1 MEGMANGRIAV
12 IGAGA
17 LGGELLHRLLGLP
30 VAAFSIFDGDRVEA
44 GNLVRQQFYAQ
55 QDVGL
60 LKADALRARLIS
72 IAPDM
77 KLDAEARFIDAG
89 NATDSLRGH
98 DLIADCTDDLHARN
112 LLDRACAALG
122 IPLVSGAL
130 HRDQGQVLLLH
141 ARGEGSALS
150 RADVFAGRIGP
161 DQDGCDMLQVSMD
174 AIEAVAER
182 MSETIASLLRGQ
194 QAVNGSLDLYDGGVR
209 RWITFKPEL
218 SC

>member
-1 MEGMANGRIAV
+1 MKGMATARIAV

-17 LGGELLHRLLGLP
+17 LGGELLPRLLGLP
-30 VAAFSIFDGDRVEA
+30 VEAVSIFDGDRVEI
-44 GNLVRQQFYAQ
+44 GNLVRQRFYTQ

-60 LKADALRARLIS
+60 LKADALRARLES
-72 IAPDM
+72 IAPHM
-77 KLDAEARFIDAG
+77 KLDADARFIDAG

-112 LLDRACAALG
+112 LLDRSCSALG

-141 ARGEGSALS
+141 APGEGSELS
-150 RADVFAGRIGP
+150 RADVFPGRIGP
-161 DQDGCDMLQVSMD
+161 NQDGCDMLQVPMD
-174 AIEAVAER
+174 VIEAVAER
-182 MSETIASLLRGQ
+182 MSETIALLLRGQ
-194 QAVNGSLDLYDGGVR
+194 QGGNGSLDLYDGGER
-209 RWITFKPEL
+209 RWTTFKPAL